1 MYMNDTNVFISQ
13 KELFSLYNHAGSP
26 DTQGQG
32 LPFRIP
38 RSLAERFPEKNNA
51 VIRQFIPSP
60 QETVILPYESPDPL
74 SEQTFRKMP
83 WLVHQYNSR
92 VLIRATDQ
100 CAAYC
105 RFCYRR
111 AIQTQVSGF
120 LSNTE
125 IANLCEYI
133 QGHKSIREILI
144 SGGDPLF
151 GTDTWL
157 YKLLS
162 GIRTASKQSIIRI
175 CTRIPIV
182 LPERITDSLLATL
195 KEFGPLVFV
204 VHCNHA
210 DELDKQSRTALDTIR
225 QHGFYVVSQTVL
237 LKSINDS
244 VSALINLFTELYR
257 LGILP
262 YYLFQGDL
270 TQGTSHF
277 RTPLSKGLSLY
288 NELRKNLSGIELPR
302 YAVDAPG
309 GLGKIY
315 LPEGCTQ
322 NGDGNWFLKTP
333 DGKTALYPEE

>member
-1 MYMNDTNVFISQ
+1 MNETNFFVNL
-13 KELFSLYNHAGSP
+13 KEFLSHYNHTGSK
-26 DTQGQG
+26 DVQGQG

-38 RSLAERFPEKNNA
+38 RSLAERFPDKNNA
-51 VIRQFIPSP
+51 VIRQFIPSE

-83 WLVHQYNSR
+83 WLVHQYSSR

-111 AIQTQVSGF
+111 NIQTQVSGF
-120 LSNTE
+120 LSRTD
-125 IANLCEYI
+125 IGNLCEYI
-133 QGHKSIREILI
+133 QNHNTIREILI

-157 YKLLS
+157 LNFISAL
-162 GIRTASKQSIIRI
+162 RAASKETVIRI

-182 LPERITDSLLATL
+182 LPERITDALLTAL
-195 KEFGPLVFV
+195 NAFAPLVFV
-204 VHCNHA
+204 IHCNHA
-210 DELDKQSRTALDTIR
+210 DELDEKSRTALNKIR
-225 QHGFYVVSQTVL
+225 QYGFYTVSQTVL

-244 VSALINLFTELYR
+244 VSALTELFSKLYK
-257 LGILP
+257 LGVLP

-277 RTPLSKGLSLY
+277 RVPLSKGLYLY
-288 NELRKNLSGIELPR
+288 NELRKNLSGLELPR

-309 GLGKIY
+309 GLGKVY
-315 LPEGCTQ
+315 LPEGCMR
-322 NGDGNWFLKTP
+322 NADGYWLLTTP
-333 DGKTALYPEE
+333 HGKTALYPEE